1 LKLEPGDLDALQ
13 LRGQLLFARWSLQ
26 LDDKA
31 VADRLLERARADLEE
46 VTKKDRTRTLAWV
59 SLSNVYAQSHDLQ
72 SSYLAAQRA
81 YEEDAY
87 FSGVES
93 TIRQLFN
100 TAHDLEEFAQA
111 IRWCRDV
118 GARRFPNNWQFVGCQ
133 LVMRGTGQINTDA
146 DSAWKELGTLETLLP
161 ANIKELEV
169 RRHKMFVA
177 ATLAQL
183 GMKDSARRVMESA
196 RTSDKKIDPNGNLL
210 TYEAM
215 NRLRLGTPEDTTEA
229 FRLLKDYVV
238 SQPLHGKG
246 FLETSHWRG
255 GG

>member
-1 LKLEPGDLDALQ
+1 MHFSSGTAV
-13 LRGQLLFARWSLQ
+13 RRWSLQ
-26 LDDKA
+26 LDDSA
-31 VADRLLERARADLEE
+31 ADRLLSVRADPRK
-46 VTKKDRTRTLAWV
+46 VTKKDGTRTLAWV
-59 SLSNVYAQSHDLQ
+59 SLSSVYAQSHDLQ

-146 DSAWKELGTLETLLP
+146 DSAKELLTEALLP
-161 ANIKELEV
+161 ANIKDG
-169 RRHKMFVA
+169 F
-177 ATLAQL
+177 
-183 GMKDSARRVMESA
+183 G
-196 RTSDKKIDPNGNLL
+196 
-210 TYEAM
+210 
-215 NRLRLGTPEDTTEA
+215 GT
-229 FRLLKDYVV
+229 RC
-238 SQPLHGKG
+238 S
-246 FLETSHWRG
+246 
-255 GG
+255 